1 MMIGRKLPCERR
13 NIIGA
18 LAIQICKSSTMS
30 NAKVAKSVVSLSL
43 YLSSPP
49 NDLVVAQDMAMEL
62 LKVIGSETTDPL
74 KMSETYPVINQSTQI
89 AIASALL
96 QLIESIV
103 ADMDWN
109 IRKLKTNLAA
119 IQRGSNGEQA
129 PGLALEETLY
139 SRTEDVVKVLSSFT
153 MMKLKG

>member
-1 MMIGRKLPCERR
+1 MMIGSKLPCERR

-18 LAIQICKSSTMS
+18 WAIQIHKSSTMS

-62 LKVIGSETTDPL
+62 LKVIGSETKDPL
-74 KMSETYPVINQSTQI
+74 KMSETYPVINQSTQT

-103 ADMDWN
+103 ADMDWI
-109 IRKLKTNLAA
+109 IRKLKTIVAA
-119 IQRGSNGEQA
+119 IQRGSIISESIIFFNND
-129 PGLALEETLY
+129 ET
-139 SRTEDVVKVLSSFT
+139 
-153 MMKLKG
+153 